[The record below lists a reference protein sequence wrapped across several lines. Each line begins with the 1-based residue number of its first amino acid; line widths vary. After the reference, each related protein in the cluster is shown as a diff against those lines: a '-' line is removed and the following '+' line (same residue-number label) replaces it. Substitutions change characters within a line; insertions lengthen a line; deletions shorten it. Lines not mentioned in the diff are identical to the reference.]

1 MNRIAVIV
9 VTYNRLDMLKK
20 CISSLLNQS
29 CRCDI
34 IIIDN
39 ASTDDTEEYG
49 KNIVNRYNNVKYYN
63 TGNNLGGAGGFN
75 YGMRTAVEAGYEYVW
90 IMDDDCLPYEDALSE
105 LMAADEKLSGKYGWL
120 SSIALWSN
128 GHECKMNRQKL
139 KKSFYDYMEFIQYG
153 LVQAEQ
159 ATFVSLFLKN
169 DVIRKVGLPIKDFFI
184 WGDDIEYTRR
194 ISVRYNMPCFVVGKS
209 KVHHVMKSNTGSS
222 IAIDGSDRIERYRYA
237 FRNENYLYRKEGIK
251 GIAYYIAKC
260 GINILRIL
268 KNAPNRKL
276 YRCSII
282 LDCMI
287 KGIFFNPEVEYINSS
302 DNIMQI

>member
-1 MNRIAVIV
+1 MNKIVAIV
-9 VTYNRLDMLKK
+9 VTHNRLEMLKK
-20 CISSLLNQS
+20 CIEALLDQS
-29 CRCDI
+29 PPCDVLVVN
-34 IIIDN
+34 N
-39 ASTDDTEEYG
+39 ASTDGTEKYILEISRIY
-49 KNIVNRYNNVKYYN
+49 KNVSYHN
-63 TGNNLGGAGGFN
+63 TGKNLGGAGGFHI
-75 YGMRTAVEAGYEYVW
+75 GIKLAVEAGYDYVW

-105 LMAADEKLSGKYGWL
+105 LMIADEKLAGKYGWL
-120 SSIALWSN
+120 SSVALWSD

-139 KKSFYDYMEFIQYG
+139 KNSFCDDIEFIQYD

-159 ATFVSLFLKN
+159 ATFVSLFLKT

-184 WGDDIEYTRR
+184 WGDDTEYTRR

-209 KVHHVMKSNTGSS
+209 KVHHAMKSNTGSS
-222 IAIDGSDRIERYRYA
+222 IAIDGNDRIERYRYA
-237 FRNENYLYRKEGIK
+237 FRNENYLYRQEGIK
-251 GIAYYIAKC
+251 GIVYYIAKC